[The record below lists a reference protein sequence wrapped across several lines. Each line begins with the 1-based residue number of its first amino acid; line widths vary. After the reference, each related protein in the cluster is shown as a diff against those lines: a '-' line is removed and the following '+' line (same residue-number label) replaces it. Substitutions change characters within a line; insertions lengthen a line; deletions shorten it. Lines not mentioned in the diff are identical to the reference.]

1 MSIKENIILNKTYA
15 FAIAIVETYKSL
27 KSDSKVFIPSK
38 QLLRSGTSVGAN
50 VEEAN
55 GGYSKK
61 DFRHKMSIA
70 YKEARETM
78 YWLKLLR
85 DTNFIGPQQ
94 SEILINDCEEILRI
108 LWKILKSSE

>member
-1 MSIKENIILNKTYA
+1 MAEKENIILVKTYA
-15 FAIAIVETYKSL
+15 FAIAIVETYKTL
-27 KSDSKVFIPSK
+27 KSDSKEFILSK

-61 DFRHKMSIA
+61 DFRFKMNIA

-85 DTNFIGPQQ
+85 DTHFISTEQ
-94 SEILINDCEEILRI
+94 SEKLIEDCEEILRI